1 MNLIMFL
8 SQLSL
13 STDNYNNVNH
23 TDNYNNVN
31 HTDNYNNINQLHN
44 TMILVTSIVVLFGLK
59 FVYSQ

>member
-1 MNLIMFL
+1 MNESNNVL

-31 HTDNYNNINQLHN
+31 QLHN

-59 FVYSQ
+59 IVYSH

>member
-1 MNLIMFL
+1 MFL

-31 HTDNYNNINQLHN
+31 QLHN

>member
-31 HTDNYNNINQLHN
+31 QLHN
-44 TMILVTSIVVLFGLK
+44 TMILVTSIVVMSGSN